1 MSVSRTSS
9 SSPKPESKRSEAPT
23 QKESVPTSKK
33 GEAGGPEAKL
43 RQDKGSTP
51 LRSTALRDYG
61 MDRFDAA
68 SVTRT
73 PMSTS
78 RRAADMDPRIATEAG
93 LNVTVQPHSVGE
105 KGTFTVDTVRFQND
119 QQSGGNH
126 NVYVRVLDA
135 SGKEIPAEDMARY
148 FDVQYTSGPGQA
160 VTSASPKIQDPY
172 GVSRDAWTTGAN
184 TGGATSAYF
193 DAPMYGGSAVK
204 VWVTPKDV
212 PGNPYAG
219 FGSQEVGPF
228 SMPANHHVNYLVS
241 FRATPSAAEAGAP
254 ATPPAAPTQPGTLE
268 SPQAPAYS
276 TEQLVE
282 DTYQQVLGRPS
293 DPSGKASWVSYAN
306 HLASQ
311 GKSEQ
316 EVRDTLTAMFKQS
329 DEYKARPSAGPVTPP
344 VTAPAG
350 VGGGTYAPGDVLQ
363 VSAPDGLNLR
373 KGPGSDQERIG
384 GLADGST
391 LQVTPPPEGGPASRN
406 GWVHV
411 SGPAGEGWVS
421 EQYVRK
427 AGTGSVPSPG
437 TPGGAPAGDGRL
449 LTPDG
454 RPQHFVAGN
463 YTDLGR
469 ANSGHMPHP
478 INDEAGFRAAVNQD
492 LDRLREMGV
501 DNVRIWAADF
511 PENPLGNDNA
521 ALAAR
526 VRIISEEAAR
536 RGMTVTV
543 DLFDG
548 ATMDKDVNAYRG
560 REEELNA
567 RIETIVG
574 ANAGASNIV
583 WSVGN
588 EIGDPNH
595 ASDFADWY
603 VGKANLIRD
612 TVRANGGDANRPLI
626 SLQVTPGALG
636 HPTHGWD
643 KARAAMER
651 VVEASDIISPHFYP
665 TAMPG
670 QLPWENRRE
679 DGSSQ
684 GTFPQMDYDSLKVW
698 VEIAQA
704 QGKPVTAGEFSI
716 PRDTQATKALSEQQY
731 AELTEAWMHELK
743 NLGIQQ
749 VSFWQLA
756 KDDVGHVDPASVDY
770 IVGDNAGDSRTLIDR
785 LRGNGWFN

>member
-9 SSPKPESKRSEAPT
+9 NSPKTESRRPEPPAKREPAAASRPV
-23 QKESVPTSKK
+23 ESNKPQS
-33 GEAGGPEAKL
+33 L
-43 RQDKGSTP
+43 SQ
-51 LRSTALRDYG
+51 RSFQA
-61 MDRFDAA
+61 DRFEAA
-68 SVTRT
+68 SVTRL
-73 PMSTS
+73 SA
-78 RRAADMDPRIATEAG
+78 RAVKPADIDPRIASEAG
-93 LNVTVQPHSVGE
+93 LNVTVQPHRAGE
-105 KGTFTVDTVRFQND
+105 RGTFTVDTVRYQND

-135 SGKEIPAEDMARY
+135 SGKELPSEDVARY
-148 FDVQYTSGPGQA
+148 FDVQYTPGEGQP
-160 VTSASPKIQDPY
+160 VFSASQKIQDPF
-172 GVSRDAWTTGAN
+172 GVKQDAWTTSAN
-184 TGGATSAYF
+184 TGGATGAYF
-193 DAPMYGGSAVK
+193 DAPMYGGNAVK

-219 FGSQEVGPF
+219 FGSHAVGPF

-241 FRATPSAAEAGAP
+241 FRATPGAMDTGAP
-254 ATPPAAPTQPGTLE
+254 APAPVTPVPAQPGTPTG
-268 SPQAPAYS
+268 PQGPAWS
-276 TEQLVE
+276 TEQAVE

-293 DPSGKASWVSYAN
+293 DPSGKANWVAYAN

-329 DEYKARPSAGPVTPP
+329 DEYQARQGAGQVPP
-344 VTAPAG
+344 AVPAPGGA
-350 VGGGTYAPGDVLQ
+350 GGGTYAPGDTLQ
-363 VSAPDGLNLR
+363 VNAPNGLNLR
-373 KGPGSDQERIG
+373 AGPGAEQTRIG
-384 GLADGST
+384 GLAHGAS
-391 LQVTPPPEGGPASRN
+391 LRVTAPPDGGPASRN

-411 SGPAGEGWVS
+411 SGSAGQGWVS
-421 EQYVRK
+421 EQYVHK
-427 AGTGSVPSPG
+427 AGAGAPPAPG
-437 TPGGAPAGDGRL
+437 APGGAPANGGRL

-469 ANSGHMPHP
+469 ANSGHMSHP
-478 INDEAGFRAAVNQD
+478 IHDQAAFRAAVNQD

-526 VRIISEEAAR
+526 VRIIAEEAAK
-536 RGMTVTV
+536 RGMEVTV

-548 ATMDKDVNAYRG
+548 ATMDKNVNAYRG
-560 REEELNA
+560 RDAELNA
-567 RIETIVG
+567 RIQSIVG

-588 EIGDPNH
+588 EIGDPNNP
-595 ASDFADWY
+595 SGFADWY
-603 VGKANLIRD
+603 VEKANMIRD
-612 TVRANGGDANRPLI
+612 TVRAHGGNTNRPLI

-636 HPTHGWD
+636 HPTHGWAN
-643 KARAAMER
+643 ARPAMER
-651 VVEASDIISPHFYP
+651 VVAASDIISPHFYP

-670 QLPWENRRE
+670 QLPRENQRV

-684 GTFPQMDYDSLKVW
+684 GTFPQMDFDSLKVW
-698 VEIAQA
+698 VELAKA
-704 QGKPVTAGEFSI
+704 AGKPVTVGEFSV
-716 PRDTQATKALSEQQY
+716 PRDTLTTKDLSEQQY
-731 AELTEAWMHELK
+731 ADMTEAWLRELK
-743 NLGIQQ
+743 NLGLQQ

-770 IVGDNAGDSRTLIDR
+770 VVGDNAGDSRTLIDR
-785 LRGNGWFN
+785 LRGNGWFNS